1 MGKTTGELIKQYR
14 IKRNL
19 TQEQLG
25 KKIGVTMQY
34 IGQYE
39 RGLRNPKISTL
50 KKIADALDVDV
61 FSIAD
66 FDTASAMIE
75 NDVNLKATKNPT
87 IEESKNVIIPMD
99 DVSMVP
105 IVGKISA
112 GIPILAQENIVGYQ
126 PIPMLSN
133 ANEYF
138 CLRVDGDSMVGAG
151 IPDGSVVLIRRQ
163 NCADNGNIVAC
174 MLNGSDATLKKYK
187 QIGNTVLLI
196 SENPK
201 YDPFIVPVSDFENG
215 TARIIGVA
223 TQVITS
229 KSLL

>member
-1 MGKTTGELIKQYR
+1 
-14 IKRNL
+14 
-19 TQEQLG
+19 
-25 KKIGVTMQY
+25 MQY

>member
-1 MGKTTGELIKQYR
+1 MTEVG
-14 IKRNL
+14 RNIRETRLKKGL
-19 TQEQLG
+19 TQRELGERSGIAEPTIRKYELG
-25 KKIGVTMQY
+25 K
-34 IGQYE
+34 
-39 RGLRNPKISTL
+39 LNPKISTL

-174 MLNGSDATLKKYK
+174 MLNSSDATLKTYK